1 MWSKLTPGG
10 EGGGVGSSAGGG
22 GGGLAAEMLGFEAP
36 GSEIGPG
43 RLKGSLLL
51 T

>member
-1 MWSKLTPGG
+1 MKLTPGG
-10 EGGGVGSSAGGG
+10 GGGVASGGGAACGGG
-22 GGGLAAEMLGFEAP
+22 GRAAEMLGLEAP

-43 RLKGSLLL
+43 RLNGRLLL

>member
-1 MWSKLTPGG
+1 MWSRLTPGG